1 MHKDNRLALDEAQ
14 RVGVLLPSAGAA
26 ATVLAAAD
34 DLGYAERDIAG
45 FHDLL
50 DKISR
55 SRAEPG
61 SGAAA

>member
-1 MHKDNRLALDEAQ
+1 MHKDIRLALDEAQ

-55 SRAEPG
+55 SRAAPG